1 MMNRGVV
8 SSQQSDSDGRH
19 QPNESARSGGRQ
31 KTIRRRVI
39 QLVLIPSA
47 AAVALWLVASGYLVS
62 TGFYD
67 REVAS
72 SVRQV
77 SIPAVTGLSAIQKE
91 RSLSIAYLAHPSSG
105 LQELIDQRRQTDAR
119 LAALR
124 SVAGSALRFAPASIK
139 TRWKSLTGYLDQLQG
154 VRTTI
159 DSGTANRKHV
169 YDFFDGLLDS
179 ATDLFD
185 TQARVVPDVT
195 ASQGGLA
202 ATETFRASDL
212 MSRAGSIMTGAFG
225 SHALNQSDYLQFVGL
240 VGAYHSQLSEVSSHL
255 LPDVRRQFDQ
265 LTGGSAWQQLVAAE
279 NTLITAGRW
288 PDGVPRSLSSTATSW
303 AALTSQVS
311 DALINLTIAQADGVS
326 ARALHTGNVQ
336 LLTAVLGSV
345 LALLIAAAA
354 IWWAIRQSDQLVG
367 KALVVRLGRLGQD
380 AVTAV
385 EQRLPEMMERLR
397 RQEHVDPAVEL
408 PGRDYGGD
416 EIGQLAEALNGSLQ
430 VAVGAVIEEAKTRT
444 ASMAMLEGVAR
455 RPQGP
460 LQQSL
465 QVIERLQ
472 KRFDDQKGEVLGE
485 LFDVNHK
492 LAQTRRF
499 LENLIIL
506 AGGQT
511 GRRFAKPVPVRSVLL
526 AAQAET
532 LHYQR
537 IKIRYTDEIALA
549 GHAVAGTTH
558 LLAELLD
565 NALTFSRPPTEVL
578 VTCRSMGPHRG
589 AVIEIEDAGVGMP
602 LEDLERANRLLAD
615 APTPDLNTI
624 KDGKQVGLWVV
635 AELAKRDK
643 IQVTLR
649 TSAYGGL
656 LAVVLLP
663 DRLVADPQQL
673 STADTAATSLPGSAG
688 IHPAV
693 SGPGGTAPAFA
704 MAASNHNESRH
715 QPPPAGATTVATDAY
730 GIARPA
736 SSPPNGGQLRT
747 EHVGSM
753 VDDRQSGDTPVDP
766 GGTDP
771 SGSWVGS
778 ASVPSKP
785 RPTRPPLPERKP
797 QRHLAPQLRGDNP
810 PPSEPAEPTRS
821 PEENRD
827 RFAQYQRGRQAG
839 RTQHTSETP
848 TSNDY
853 DWNP

>member
-1 MMNRGVV
+1 M
-8 SSQQSDSDGRH
+8 
-19 QPNESARSGGRQ
+19 
-31 KTIRRRVI
+31 
-39 QLVLIPSA
+39 LIPSA
-47 AAVALWLVASGYLVS
+47 AAVVLWLVASGYLVS

-72 SVRQV
+72 TVRQV
-77 SIPAVTGLSAIQKE
+77 SIPAVTGLSSIQQE

-105 LQELIDQRRQTDAR
+105 LQDLIDQRRQTDER
-119 LAALR
+119 LATLR
-124 SVAGSALRFAPASIK
+124 SVANSALTFAPASIK
-139 TRWKSLTGYLDQLQG
+139 TRWKALSDNLDQLQG
-154 VRTTI
+154 VRSTI
-159 DSGTANRKHV
+159 DAGTANRKHV
-169 YDFFDGLLDS
+169 YDFFNGLLDS

-195 ASQGGLA
+195 ASQGGIA
-202 ATETFRASDL
+202 ATETFHASDL
-212 MSRAGSIMTGAFG
+212 MSRAGSTITGAFG
-225 SHALNQSDYLQFVGL
+225 SHALSEDDYLQFVGL
-240 VGAYHSQLSEVSSHL
+240 VGAYHAQLNDLAAHLRPEV
-255 LPDVRRQFDQ
+255 RAQYEQ
-265 LTGGSAWQQLVAAE
+265 LTSGSAWQQLIAAE
-279 NTLITAGRW
+279 DTLINTGRW
-288 PDGVPRSLSSTATSW
+288 SDGVPHSLAATAASW
-303 AALTSQVS
+303 GALTTQVS
-311 DALINLTIAQADGVS
+311 DALINLTIAQADEVS
-326 ARALHTGNVQ
+326 SRALHTGNVQ

-345 LALLIAAAA
+345 LALLIAAGA
-354 IWWAIRQSDQLVG
+354 IWWAVRQSDQLVG
-367 KALVVRLGRLGQD
+367 KALVVRLGRLGED
-380 AVTAV
+380 AAMAV
-385 EQRLPEMMERLR
+385 EQRLPEMMDRLR
-397 RQEHVDPAVEL
+397 RQEDVDPAVEL

-416 EIGQLAEALNGSLQ
+416 EIGQLAEALNNSLQ

-537 IKIRYTDEIALA
+537 IKIRYSDEIALA

-578 VTCRSMGPHRG
+578 VTCRSMGTHRG

-602 LEDLERANRLLAD
+602 LDDLERANLLLAN

-643 IQVTLR
+643 VQVTLR

-663 DRLVADPQQL
+663 DRLIADPQM
-673 STADTAATSLPGSAG
+673 STTDTAAAPLTVPAG
-688 IHPAV
+688 IHPAMP
-693 SGPGGTAPAFA
+693 SQSTPAFA
-704 MAASNHNESRH
+704 MATSTYDDARHASTYDDARH
-715 QPPPAGATTVATDAY
+715 ASTYDDASHTSTYDDTRQPPGQAAATTMATDAY
-730 GIARPA
+730 AVTRPTA
-736 SSPPNGGQLRT
+736 SAPTGGQLRT
-747 EHVGSM
+747 EHPESM
-753 VDDRQSGDTPVDP
+753 VNDRQSGNIAA
-766 GGTDP
+766 DP
-771 SGSWVGS
+771 SAADPSNSWVGS

-785 RPTRPPLPERKP
+785 RPSRPPLPERKP
-797 QRHLAPQLRGDNP
+797 QRHLAPQLRGGDTSV
-810 PPSEPAEPTRS
+810 PSEPAEPTRS

-827 RFAQYQRGRQAG
+827 RFARYQRGRQAG
-839 RTQHTSETP
+839 RTDNTAETP